1 MSETTMDGKVA
12 AFAFLIVCLI
22 LAGFLLLRVIS
33 PLASGAVFA
42 IALATLGGLSRGFR
56 KGRPS

>member
-1 MSETTMDGKVA
+1 MDGKVA